1 MSGAAAAGGFAYQH
15 AQAIQAAMRLAE
27 EPDLA
32 RIRVEADNDAIDLEI
47 WSVDD
52 VLVEAS
58 QFKRRGEPYTWG
70 QQELIDELADWSPL
84 GVKHPDARYRFV
96 TDGRLGPTGRGV
108 RDALVTAR
116 SGDTSGLADLMQ
128 NADAEVDLG
137 AVQSA
142 S

>member
-1 MSGAAAAGGFAYQH
+1 
-15 AQAIQAAMRLAE
+15 MRLAE

-116 SGDTSGLADLMQ
+116 SGDTSGLADL
-128 NADAEVDLG
+128 NAERRHRG
-137 AVQSA
+137 RCGRCQ
-142 S
+142 